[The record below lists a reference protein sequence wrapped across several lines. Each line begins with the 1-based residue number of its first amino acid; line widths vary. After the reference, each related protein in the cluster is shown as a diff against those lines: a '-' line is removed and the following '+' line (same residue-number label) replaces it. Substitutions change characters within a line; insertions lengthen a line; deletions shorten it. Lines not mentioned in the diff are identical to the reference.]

1 MPGVRDCQK
10 LPRAGGEFR
19 EFARLMLHQI
29 FRRDP
34 REQQG
39 RELLQ
44 PIARAID
51 LNNVEV
57 EIEFVVGLVV
67 ADVGRSHGVRPDAS
81 R

>member
-1 MPGVRDCQK
+1 MPGVWTDRNSHA
-10 LPRAGGEFR
+10 LAANSR

-34 REQQG
+34 REQQR

-51 LNNVEV
+51 LNNVQI
-57 EIEFVVGLVV
+57 EIEFVVGLV